1 MDSSNVIM
9 WALNNITTI
18 EDENIITHL
27 NNTNTILTWN
37 TKELLVVLVQMQTSR
52 IITLRLLKN
61 WRPSDF

>member
-18 EDENIITHL
+18 EDENNITHL

-37 TKELLVVLVQMQTSR
+37 IRELLVVLVQMQASR
-52 IITLRLLKN
+52 IKH
-61 WRPSDF
+61 